1 MRVYVVMANNELMSI
16 CGDEQTAKWE
26 KEMIE
31 LGGEQK
37 VVIKECGVVS
47 YDEGIYQNPEL
58 LEAAE

>member
-1 MRVYVVMANNELMSI
+1 MRVYVVMANNELRSI

-47 YDEGIYQNPEL
+47 YDEDYHN
-58 LEAAE
+58 ANKK